1 MKVGIVGT
9 SGYAGGELLRL
20 LASHPEATVEY
31 VASTSKVGQK
41 VAEVFPSL
49 LGIYD
54 LVFEPVD
61 AKAMARR
68 CDVVFTA
75 TPHGVAMQ
83 LAEELLDGGAVLID
97 IGSDFRFTDSS
108 VYEAWYK
115 TEHTQPQ
122 LAKEAVYGLVELF
135 RDSVKEA
142 RLIANPGCYPTSALL
157 ALAPLAV
164 HGWIDL
170 DTVVITSMSGVSG
183 AGATPKPMYHFPHC
197 VENVQAYGY
206 PGHRHT
212 PEIEQGLGLLLGKE
226 VPPITF
232 SPHLVPMSRGILTH
246 VSARAT
252 ADVGAEGL
260 VEGYREFY
268 KASPF
273 VRVLSERLPDTKSVA
288 GTNFCDLAP
297 RYDPRSRRIV
307 VTSVIDNLVKGAAGQ
322 AIQNMN
328 VRFGLAETTGLWSPG
343 FTP

>member
-20 LASHPEATVEY
+20 LVSHPQATVEY
-31 VASTSKVGQK
+31 VASTSKVGEK
-41 VAEVFPSL
+41 VAEVLPAFH
-49 LGIYD
+49 GIYD

-61 AKAMARR
+61 AQAMARR

-75 TPHGVAMQ
+75 TPHGVAME
-83 LAEELLDGGAVLID
+83 LAQELLDGGVVLID
-97 IGSDFRFTDSS
+97 IGSDFRFSDPR

-115 TEHTQPQ
+115 QEHTRPQ
-122 LAKEAVYGLVELF
+122 LAQEAVYGLVELF
-135 RDSVKEA
+135 RDQVKEA

-157 ALAPLAV
+157 ALAPLAAS
-164 HGWIDL
+164 GWIDL
-170 DTVVITSMSGVSG
+170 ETVVITSMSGVSG

-212 PEIEQGLGLLLGKE
+212 PEIEQGLSRFLGKE

-246 VSARAT
+246 VSARST
-252 ADVGAEGL
+252 VDIGPQDL
-260 VEGYREFY
+260 INHYTEFY
-268 KASPF
+268 KDSPF
-273 VRVLSERLPDTKSVA
+273 VRVLAERLPDTKSVA

-297 RYDPRSRRIV
+297 RLDHRARRIV
-307 VTSVIDNLVKGAAGQ
+307 VTSVIDNLVKGASGQ

-328 VRFGLAETTGLWSPG
+328 VRFGLAETAGLWHPG